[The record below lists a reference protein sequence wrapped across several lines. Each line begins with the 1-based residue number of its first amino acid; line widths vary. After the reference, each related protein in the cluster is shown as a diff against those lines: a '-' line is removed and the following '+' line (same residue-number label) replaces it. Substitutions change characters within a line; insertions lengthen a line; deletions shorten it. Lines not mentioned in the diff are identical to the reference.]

1 MGGWREEKTAA
12 SGGRKEK
19 AEVVDCCWTL
29 PRRRRRRAERGRK
42 VTKTGQGGSFV
53 PPPRF
58 IWLKAPQCYSFPH
71 LFLYRTPRIDT
82 VVDLV
87 VLVSEYMGHFY
98 GIVFPHHLDNHPHFP

>member
-12 SGGRKEK
+12 SERRLKREGRST
-19 AEVVDCCWTL
+19 AAGHC
-29 PRRRRRRAERGRK
+29 RAERGRK

-53 PPPRF
+53 PPRF

-87 VLVSEYMGHFY
+87 VLMSEYMGHFY